1 MSLIS
6 HAKVQLSYRLLLAIA
21 GGFCLSILATAA
33 VPCVLAL
40 LGADK
45 AGAFVWLM
53 LLSFVLYSLIILWV
67 VSTKRLGRTSLIL
80 LLLSA
85 GLYLSLIYTAPPA
98 GVTSNAEQTR

>member
-6 HAKVQLSYRLLLAIA
+6 HPKVQLSYRLLLAIA
-21 GGFCLSILATAA
+21 GGFCLSSLATAA
-33 VPCVLAL
+33 LPGILAL

-53 LLSFVLYSLIILWV
+53 LLSFVWYSLIILWV
-67 VSTKRLGRTSLIL
+67 ISTKHLGRTSLIL

-85 GLYLSLIYTAPPA
+85 GLYLGMVYSAPPA

>member
-1 MSLIS
+1 MSVIS
-6 HAKVQLSYRLLLAIA
+6 HPATQLSYRLLLAIA

-33 VPCVLAL
+33 LPGVLAL

-53 LLSFVLYSLIILWV
+53 LLSFVWYSLIILWV
-67 VSTKRLGRTSLIL
+67 ISTRRLGRTSVIL

-85 GLYLSLIYTAPPA
+85 GLYLSLVYTAPPA
-98 GVTSNAEQTR
+98 NVSIKAEQTR

>member
-6 HAKVQLSYRLLLAIA
+6 HPKVQLSYRLLLAIA

-33 VPCVLAL
+33 VPGILAL

-53 LLSFVLYSLIILWV
+53 LLSFVWYSLIILWV
-67 VSTKRLGRTSLIL
+67 ISTRRLGRTSLIL

-85 GLYLSLIYTAPPA
+85 GLYLGLVYTAPPA
-98 GVTSNAEQTR
+98 DVSTKAEQTR